1 LARGRLLAAALLAAL
16 ASWGCGGGGGEAHLA
31 RFAAGNEA
39 YERGAYDEAAT
50 IYRELIASGAGTAA
64 VRYNLGNALF
74 KSGRLGA
81 AILEYERAL
90 EIDPGDPDVRD
101 NLDYLRSLTVDRIT
115 PATTPLAALGI
126 SYLLDWT
133 TPDQDAVVFIAA
145 WLLAGLSVTAAVAAG
160 RRSVRRAALWA
171 ASFLAIA
178 VLLFGASLATKSY
191 LAATRTYG
199 IVLDGEVNVVSG
211 AGEGNPALF
220 TVHEGLKVRIRS
232 RSEGW
237 VQVSLENGLTGWVP
251 AAALE
256 EV

>member
-1 LARGRLLAAALLAAL
+1 
-16 ASWGCGGGGGEAHLA
+16 
-31 RFAAGNEA
+31 
-39 YERGAYDEAAT
+39 
-50 IYRELIASGAGTAA
+50 
-64 VRYNLGNALF
+64 
-74 KSGRLGA
+74 
-81 AILEYERAL
+81 
-90 EIDPGDPDVRD
+90 
-101 NLDYLRSLTVDRIT
+101 VDRIT

-178 VLLFGASLATKSY
+178 VILFGASLATKSY